1 LLLLWMLLTR
11 GVQPS
16 RLVVMVAIWGITVG
30 TVISPW
36 IMRNW
41 LVLGAPTLLKTNFG
55 KELFT
60 GNSSFSSGANDR
72 TEMAQ
77 TFAALD
83 QNELAQ
89 YRGQS
94 ELVYNRYLRDKALE
108 WIWEHPFAFLSLT
121 AHRVWYF
128 WGWIPRLGQKS
139 WLHLAYFGPLL
150 TVALYGLVQGVR
162 HRRQL
167 APIWLFLLVYP
178 LPYYL
183 THVARGRY
191 RYPVEPLVVLLAAI
205 PLAIWFRHAL
215 LPARKREAFDG

>member
-1 LLLLWMLLTR
+1 
-11 GVQPS
+11 
-16 RLVVMVAIWGITVG
+16 MVAIWGVTVG

-83 QNELAQ
+83 QNELAH
-89 YRGQS
+89 YRDQS

-108 WIWEHPFAFLSLT
+108 WIWAHPFGFLSLT
-121 AHRVWYF
+121 AR
-128 WGWIPRLGQKS
+128 WI
-139 WLHLAYFGPLL
+139 
-150 TVALYGLVQGVR
+150 
-162 HRRQL
+162 
-167 APIWLFLLVYP
+167 
-178 LPYYL
+178 
-183 THVARGRY
+183 
-191 RYPVEPLVVLLAAI
+191 
-205 PLAIWFRHAL
+205 
-215 LPARKREAFDG
+215 